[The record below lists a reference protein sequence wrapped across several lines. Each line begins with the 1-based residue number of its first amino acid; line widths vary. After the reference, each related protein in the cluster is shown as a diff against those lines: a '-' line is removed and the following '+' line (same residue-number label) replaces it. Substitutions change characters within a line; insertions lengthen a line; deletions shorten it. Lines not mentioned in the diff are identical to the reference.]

1 MRGGAGGLVGLAYAQ
16 QNGHPF
22 RPRVPRGDTDFA
34 ITAIKARGLIA
45 GSSAGAASARPDA
58 GATKVS
64 APVNAEVARII
75 ARLMGEGG
83 TGASAPAPA
92 QVASAPRTA
101 ASASRPDRKSTRP
114 NSSHSGA
121 NHQPS

>member
-1 MRGGAGGLVGLAYAQ
+1 MQVQGSGKIRLREGGLVRLAYAQ

-22 RPRVPRGDTDFA
+22 RPRVTRGDTDFA

-58 GATKVS
+58 AATKVS

-75 ARLMGEGG
+75 ARRMGEGG

-92 QVASAPRTA
+92 QVARSEEHTSEHQSHMPTTYTA
-101 ASASRPDRKSTRP
+101 
-114 NSSHSGA
+114 
-121 NHQPS
+121 